1 MIERLII
8 TTILILL
15 GTSAYATFKR
25 RHVRVLG
32 DLETVVSSSST
43 ALSSSAQAMSQTPT
57 ILYFASD
64 SCAACPSQ
72 ARYLEQLLGK
82 WEDGLMIQKIDAEL
96 EPETAVKYGVFTL
109 PTTILIDQ
117 QGDVREINYGL
128 THTQKLTQQVASLA

>member
-1 MIERLII
+1 M
-8 TTILILL
+8 L
-15 GTSAYATFKR
+15 GTTAYATFKR

-32 DLETVVSSSST
+32 DLATT
-43 ALSSSAQAMSQTPT
+43 APADATASAGSATPT

-64 SCAACPSQ
+64 GCAACPSQ
-72 ARYLEQLLGK
+72 ARYLEQLLAQ
-82 WEDGLMIQKIDAEL
+82 WPDGLAVQKIDTGV

-128 THTQKLTQQVASLA
+128 TPTHKLTQQVASLA

>member
-1 MIERLII
+1 MIERLLI
-8 TTILILL
+8 TTLLIFI
-15 GTSAYATFKR
+15 GTSAYAAFKR

-32 DLETVVSSSST
+32 DLETAVSH
-43 ALSSSAQAMSQTPT
+43 TPT

-72 ARYLEQLLGK
+72 ARYLEKLLSL
-82 WEDGLMIQKIDAEL
+82 WQEGLVVQKIDTEA

-128 THTQKLTQQVASLA
+128 THTQKLTEQVAGLAI

>member
-1 MIERLII
+1 MIERLLI
-8 TTILILL
+8 TTLLIML

-32 DLETVVSSSST
+32 DLETEI
-43 ALSSSAQAMSQTPT
+43 AQTPT

-72 ARYLEQLLGK
+72 ARYLEQLLSL
-82 WEDGLMIQKIDAEL
+82 WQEGLVVQKIDTEA

-128 THTQKLTQQVASLA
+128 THTQKLTEQVANLA

>member
-1 MIERLII
+1 MIERLLI
-8 TTILILL
+8 TTLLIFI

-25 RHVRVLG
+25 RHVRTLG
-32 DLETVVSSSST
+32 DLETAVSHI
-43 ALSSSAQAMSQTPT
+43 PT

-72 ARYLEQLLGK
+72 ARYLEQLLSL
-82 WEDGLMIQKIDAEL
+82 WQEGLVVQKIDTAV

-128 THTQKLTQQVASLA
+128 THTQKLTEQVASLA

>member
-1 MIERLII
+1 MIERVLI
-8 TTILILL
+8 TTLLIML

-32 DLETVVSSSST
+32 DLAT
-43 ALSSSAQAMSQTPT
+43 AAATDSPATTGSAT

-72 ARYLEQLLGK
+72 ARYLEQLLAQ
-82 WEDGLMIQKIDAEL
+82 WPEGLAVQKIDTAV

-128 THTQKLTQQVASLA
+128 TPTHKLTQQVASLA

>member
-1 MIERLII
+1 MIERLLI
-8 TTILILL
+8 TTVLIML
-15 GTSAYATFKR
+15 GTTAYATFKR

-32 DLETVVSSSST
+32 DLETAV
-43 ALSSSAQAMSQTPT
+43 SQTPT

-72 ARYLEQLLGK
+72 ARYLEQLLSQ
-82 WEDGLMIQKIDAEL
+82 WQEDLVVQKIDTEE

-109 PTTILIDQ
+109 PTTILLDQ

>member
-1 MIERLII
+1 M
-8 TTILILL
+8 L
-15 GTSAYATFKR
+15 GTTAYATFKR

-32 DLETVVSSSST
+32 DMETAT
-43 ALSSSAQAMSQTPT
+43 LAGSAQAMPQTPT

-72 ARYLEQLLGK
+72 ARYLEQLLAE
-82 WEDGLMIQKIDAEL
+82 WHNELVVQKIDTEL
-96 EPETAVKYGVFTL
+96 EPETAEKYGVFTL

-128 THTQKLTQQVASLA
+128 THTHKLTQQVANLA

>member
-1 MIERLII
+1 M
-8 TTILILL
+8 L

-32 DLETVVSSSST
+32 DLETEI
-43 ALSSSAQAMSQTPT
+43 AQTPT

-72 ARYLEQLLGK
+72 ARYLEQLLA
-82 WEDGLMIQKIDAEL
+82 ERPDGLVIQKIDTEV

-128 THTQKLTQQVASLA
+128 THTHKLNQQVAGLA

>member
-1 MIERLII
+1 M
-8 TTILILL
+8 L

-32 DLETVVSSSST
+32 DLETEI
-43 ALSSSAQAMSQTPT
+43 AQTPT

-64 SCAACPSQ
+64 SCSACPSP
-72 ARYLEQLLGK
+72 ARYLEQLLSL
-82 WEDGLMIQKIDAEL
+82 WQEGLVVQKIDTEA

-128 THTQKLTQQVASLA
+128 THTQKLTEQVANLA

>member
-1 MIERLII
+1 M
-8 TTILILL
+8 L

-32 DLETVVSSSST
+32 ELATAVSP
-43 ALSSSAQAMSQTPT
+43 TPT

-64 SCAACPSQ
+64 NCAACPSQ
-72 ARYLEQLLGK
+72 ARYLEQLLNL
-82 WEDGLMIQKIDAEL
+82 WQDGLVVQKIDMEV

-128 THTQKLTQQVASLA
+128 THTHKLTQQVASLT

>member
-1 MIERLII
+1 MIERVLI
-8 TTILILL
+8 TTLLIML
-15 GTSAYATFKR
+15 GSTAYATFKR

-32 DLETVVSSSST
+32 DLAT
-43 ALSSSAQAMSQTPT
+43 AASAGLATPT

-72 ARYLEQLLGK
+72 ARYLEHLLAQ
-82 WEDGLMIQKIDAEL
+82 WPDGLAIQKIDTEV

-128 THTQKLTQQVASLA
+128 THTHKLNQQVASLA

>member
-1 MIERLII
+1 MIERLLI
-8 TTILILL
+8 TTLLILI
-15 GTSAYATFKR
+15 GTTAYATFKR

-32 DLETVVSSSST
+32 DLETAVSH
-43 ALSSSAQAMSQTPT
+43 TPT

-72 ARYLEQLLGK
+72 ARYLEQLLSSWK
-82 WEDGLMIQKIDAEL
+82 DRLVVQKIDTEA

-128 THTQKLTQQVASLA
+128 THTQKLTQQIASLA

>member
-1 MIERLII
+1 M
-8 TTILILL
+8 L

-32 DLETVVSSSST
+32 DLAT
-43 ALSSSAQAMSQTPT
+43 AASDASAGSAT

-72 ARYLEQLLGK
+72 ARYLEQLLSQ
-82 WEDGLMIQKIDAEL
+82 WPDGLAIQKIDTAV

-128 THTQKLTQQVASLA
+128 THTHKLNQQVASLA

>member
-1 MIERLII
+1 MIERLLI
-8 TTILILL
+8 TTLLIML
-15 GTSAYATFKR
+15 GTTAYATFKR

-32 DLETVVSSSST
+32 DL
-43 ALSSSAQAMSQTPT
+43 AAAISQTPT

-72 ARYLEQLLGK
+72 ARYLEQLLTE
-82 WEDGLMIQKIDAEL
+82 WPDGLVIQKIDTEV

-128 THTQKLTQQVASLA
+128 TQTHKLNEQVANLA

>member
-1 MIERLII
+1 MIERLLI
-8 TTILILL
+8 TTLLIFI

-32 DLETVVSSSST
+32 DLETAVSK
-43 ALSSSAQAMSQTPT
+43 TPT
-57 ILYFASD
+57 ILYFASE

-72 ARYLEQLLGK
+72 ARYLEQLVSQWQDKLNV
-82 WEDGLMIQKIDAEL
+82 QKIDAEV

-128 THTQKLTQQVASLA
+128 THTQKLTRQVAQLA

>member
-1 MIERLII
+1 MIERLLI
-8 TTILILL
+8 TTLLIFI
-15 GTSAYATFKR
+15 GTGAYVALKR

-32 DLETVVSSSST
+32 NFGDLETAVFH
-43 ALSSSAQAMSQTPT
+43 TPT
-57 ILYFASD
+57 ILYFASK

-72 ARYLEQLLGK
+72 ARYLEQLVSLWQDK
-82 WEDGLMIQKIDAEL
+82 LEVQKIDAEV

-128 THTQKLTQQVASLA
+128 TPTQKLTQQVASLA

>member
-1 MIERLII
+1 MIERLLI
-8 TTILILL
+8 TTLLILL
-15 GTSAYATFKR
+15 GTTAYAAFKR

-32 DLETVVSSSST
+32 DLETAVSHI
-43 ALSSSAQAMSQTPT
+43 PT
-57 ILYFASD
+57 ILYFASE

-72 ARYLEQLLGK
+72 ARYLDQLVLL
-82 WEDGLMIQKIDAEL
+82 WQDRLNVQKIDAEV

-128 THTQKLTQQVASLA
+128 THTQKLTQQVARLAI

>member
-1 MIERLII
+1 MIERLLI
-8 TTILILL
+8 TTLLIFI
-15 GTSAYATFKR
+15 GTSAYAAFKR

-32 DLETVVSSSST
+32 DLEAAAS
-43 ALSSSAQAMSQTPT
+43 AGSAQAVSQTPT
-57 ILYFASD
+57 ILYFASE

-72 ARYLEQLLGK
+72 ARYLDQLVSLWQDK
-82 WEDGLMIQKIDAEL
+82 LEVQKIDAEV

>member
-1 MIERLII
+1 MIERLLI
-8 TTILILL
+8 TTILIML
-15 GTSAYATFKR
+15 GTTAYATFKR

-32 DLETVVSSSST
+32 DLETAVS
-43 ALSSSAQAMSQTPT
+43 QIPT

-72 ARYLEQLLGK
+72 ARYLEQLLAQ
-82 WEDGLMIQKIDAEL
+82 WQEDLVIQKIDTEV

-128 THTQKLTQQVASLA
+128 THTHKLTQQVASLA

>member
-1 MIERLII
+1 MIERLLI
-8 TTILILL
+8 TTLLIFI
-15 GTSAYATFKR
+15 GTSAYTSFKR

-32 DLETVVSSSST
+32 DLETAVS
-43 ALSSSAQAMSQTPT
+43 ATPT

-64 SCAACPSQ
+64 NCAACPSQ
-72 ARYLEQLLGK
+72 ARYLEQLLSL
-82 WEDGLMIQKIDAEL
+82 WQEGLVVQKIDTEA

-128 THTQKLTQQVASLA
+128 THTQKLTEQVACLA

>member
-1 MIERLII
+1 MIERLLI
-8 TTILILL
+8 TTILIML
-15 GTSAYATFKR
+15 GTTAYATFKR

-32 DLETVVSSSST
+32 DLETAVSKI
-43 ALSSSAQAMSQTPT
+43 PT

-72 ARYLEQLLGK
+72 ARYLEQLLAQ
-82 WEDGLMIQKIDAEL
+82 WQEELVIQKIDTEV

-128 THTQKLTQQVASLA
+128 THTHKLTQQVASLA

>member
-1 MIERLII
+1 MFERLLI
-8 TTILILL
+8 TTLLIML

-32 DLETVVSSSST
+32 DMETAVSTDSPATS
-43 ALSSSAQAMSQTPT
+43 T

-72 ARYLEQLLGK
+72 ARYLEQLLA
-82 WEDGLMIQKIDAEL
+82 ERPDGLVIQKIDTEV

-128 THTQKLTQQVASLA
+128 THTHKLNQQVAGLA

>member
-1 MIERLII
+1 MIERLLI
-8 TTILILL
+8 TTLLIML
-15 GTSAYATFKR
+15 GSTAYATFKR

-32 DLETVVSSSST
+32 DMET
-43 ALSSSAQAMSQTPT
+43 AASAPATPT

-72 ARYLEQLLGK
+72 ARYLEQLLA
-82 WEDGLMIQKIDAEL
+82 ERPDGLVIQKIDTEV

-128 THTQKLTQQVASLA
+128 THTHKLNQQVASLA

>member
-1 MIERLII
+1 MIERLLI
-8 TTILILL
+8 TTLLILL
-15 GTSAYATFKR
+15 GTTAYATFKR

-32 DLETVVSSSST
+32 DLETAAST
-43 ALSSSAQAMSQTPT
+43 TPT
-57 ILYFASD
+57 ILYFASE

-72 ARYLEQLLGK
+72 ARYLDQLVSQWQDKL
-82 WEDGLMIQKIDAEL
+82 EVQKIDAEV

-128 THTQKLTQQVASLA
+128 TPTQKLTQQVASLAI

>member
-1 MIERLII
+1 MIERLLI
-8 TTILILL
+8 TTLLILI

-32 DLETVVSSSST
+32 DLETAV
-43 ALSSSAQAMSQTPT
+43 SQTPT
-57 ILYFASD
+57 ILYFASE

-72 ARYLEQLLGK
+72 ARYLDQLVSLWQDK
-82 WEDGLMIQKIDAEL
+82 LKVQKIDAEV

-117 QGDVREINYGL
+117 QGGVREINYGL
-128 THTQKLTQQVASLA
+128 TPTQKLTQQVARLAV

>member
-1 MIERLII
+1 M
-8 TTILILL
+8 L
-15 GTSAYATFKR
+15 GTTAYATFKR

-32 DLETVVSSSST
+32 DMETAV
-43 ALSSSAQAMSQTPT
+43 SQTPT

-72 ARYLEQLLGK
+72 ARYLEQLLTE
-82 WEDGLMIQKIDAEL
+82 WPDGLVIQKVDTEV
-96 EPETAVKYGVFTL
+96 EPETAAKYGVFTL

-128 THTQKLTQQVASLA
+128 THTQKLNQQVASLA